1 MINLKKRL
9 ILDADINFDSAGEG
23 EIVTF
28 SDSDGKSYSAR
39 KINASHIPL
48 TKNTRQKIAAKNVDD
63 ALFLMAEKLDNSV
76 AGDILEEDVEI
87 EFKATDDVETI
98 QNKINQQK
106 KNLNGH
112 TLTFVF
118 PASLPQMLYSS
129 LVWKDF
135 YNGTVVVMG
144 GTEGSKITIYDQLD
158 INSLFLFKRCQCEV
172 IVKNFHFVHQYS
184 LYGIIAES
192 SSAVIVE
199 QCMFTGMENVDTW
212 AVYEI
217 AGSAI
222 LVDCGYLY
230 DLPLH
235 SMVMDEILAYER
247 KLDELDKNK
256 ANLSLENVNDNID
269 FVIESATETLED
281 GGFMWYEIYRSGK
294 IIQGGLSMGGAVG
307 KTTLTMLK
315 AMPDTNYSIFITPA
329 GISTDNLGVSGLAYI
344 TPSNITVAGFD
355 LYGAATAGSQNKYW
369 RAEWRKVEQKEE
381 SEE

>member
-9 ILDADINFDSAGEG
+9 ILDADINFDSAGTG
-23 EIVTF
+23 EKVKFT
-28 SDSDGKSYSAR
+28 DSDGKSYSAR

-48 TKNTRQKIAAKNVDD
+48 TKETRAKTAAKNVDD
-63 ALFLMAEKLDNSV
+63 ALSLMAEKLDNSV
-76 AGDILEEDVEI
+76 AGDILEVDTKIVFE
-87 EFKATDDVETI
+87 ATDDVETI

-112 TLTFVF
+112 TLTFEF
-118 PASLPQMLYSS
+118 PASLPQMLYSTI
-129 LVWKDF
+129 VWQDF
-135 YNGTVVVMG
+135 YNGTVVVSG
-144 GTEGSKITIYDQLD
+144 GAEGSKITIYDQLN

-217 AGSAI
+217 ASNAI
-222 LVDCGYLY
+222 LVDCEYLY
-230 DLPLH
+230 DLLLH
-235 SMVMDEILAYER
+235 SMTIDMILACER

-269 FVIESATETLED
+269 FVIESAIESLED

-294 IIQGGLSMGGAVG
+294 IIQGGLSMGGAIG

-329 GISTDNLGVSGLAYI
+329 GISTDNLGVTGLAYI